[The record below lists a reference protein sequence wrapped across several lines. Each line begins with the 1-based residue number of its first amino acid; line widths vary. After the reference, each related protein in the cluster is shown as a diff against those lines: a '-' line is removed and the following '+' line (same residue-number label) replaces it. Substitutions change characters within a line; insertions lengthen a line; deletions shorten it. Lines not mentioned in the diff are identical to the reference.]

1 MIIMVMILVF
11 IMSLCDYNDG
21 DEDDDSM
28 EWGVRQTEVQP
39 PPMACYTIATA
50 TNVKTNG
57 ISLSDK
63 NVMRWIILSHDG
75 HEDESDYN
83 IASTTN
89 EKS

>member
-1 MIIMVMILVF
+1 MVMILVF

-28 EWGVRQTEVQP
+28 ARQTEVQP